1 MRRYILFAAIA
12 CGMIFSACNRTHDT
26 LLEEA
31 LEMAGKNRTELEK
44 VLAHYA
50 GDSLKLEAAKYL
62 IRHMPGHYSQAD
74 TTLLIIMTPWIPCL
88 RP

>member
-31 LEMAGKNRTELEK
+31 LEMAGKNRTELERFW
-44 VLAHYA
+44 HT
-50 GDSLKLEAAKYL
+50 
-62 IRHMPGHYSQAD
+62 MPE
-74 TTLLIIMTPWIPCL
+74 TP
-88 RP
+88 

>member
-31 LEMAGKNRTELEK
+31 LEMAGKTARNWKRFWHT
-44 VLAHYA
+44 
-50 GDSLKLEAAKYL
+50 
-62 IRHMPGHYSQAD
+62 MPK
-74 TTLLIIMTPWIPCL
+74 TP
-88 RP
+88 

>member
-1 MRRYILFAAIA
+1 MRRYILFAAIT
-12 CGMIFSACNRTHDT
+12 CGMAFPACDRTHAP

-31 LEMAGKNRTELEK
+31 LEMAGENRTELEK

-62 IRHMPGHYSQAD
+62 LS
-74 TTLLIIMTPWIPCL
+74 LIHI
-88 RP
+88 